1 MGSNHQEVEATGAF
15 EHSDSKPDYTA
26 DESFQIV
33 FGGKQVVVEPDQTP
47 LVMTVIRRSYQTEP
61 FSPYQTI
68 NS

>member
-1 MGSNHQEVEATGAF
+1 MGSNHLELEDTGAF
-15 EHSDSKPDYTA
+15 QPTTPKPDYTN
-26 DESFQIV
+26 DEIFQIV
-33 FGGKQVVVEPDQTP
+33 FGGKEAVLEPDQTP

>member
-1 MGSNHQEVEATGAF
+1 MGSNHQEVEATDAF
-15 EHSDSKPDYTA
+15 EHSDSKSDYTV

-47 LVMTVIRRSYQTEP
+47 LVMTVIRRSHHTEP